1 MSNAFAIFRRDLM
14 RLLRVPAAWVI
25 LFGLVFLPPLYAWF
39 NIIGFWN
46 PYGNTHGIHVA
57 VANEDQGADN
67 DVMGRIELGD
77 QIVSQLK
84 TDNTLGWRFVSQPE
98 AMRQVYSGD
107 SYAAIIIPK
116 DFSRQISDIT
126 TGAATESATASA
138 AKPGSQAKTDS
149 PSKTKSRAAS
159 TRPTLEYYV
168 NEKKNGIATK
178 ITDTGANTVDRQV
191 NDAFVSAVSKAI
203 SSATNNAASAIN
215 AQTDST
221 TNQTLRD
228 LRTAKQDITDIRAVI
243 AHLRATLAA
252 APQQTQNARA
262 ALQSADSAGK
272 QAGTSL
278 QNASKLIGETQN
290 NVGGL
295 LASSSTGLD
304 QSSSLLSQASG
315 QTNLTVSSL
324 AAQLTQANGKIASA
338 LDTATTLNKSNA
350 QLIADLKH
358 LQNDSGVQGADDI
371 IAKLQEQNTALSNSI
386 KGLSQLNTDTGN
398 TVTNTADASKSLD
411 AATQTTLNDFGKARG
426 SLVSGTLP
434 NLNNSLTSLAGSAND
449 LGTGLSTQGALIA
462 QANVVLNQLDQ
473 AIATA
478 DSSLADTDAGLGGLS
493 TRLDTLIVDLG
504 TLDSSNLLADVLDD
518 AGLSGANGT
527 NALGPNGQLDAGAIA
542 SFMLSPTLLDTQIV
556 YPVNSYGSGM
566 APLFTSL
573 SLWVGAFMLVLL
585 IKLEVDDEGLGER
598 RPTLNQRYWGRWML
612 LALVAAMQGLV
623 TAIGNLIIGVQSVN
637 PFAFVVTSLITSLVY
652 ISIAYALSVSFM
664 HIGKVLWIVLV
675 MVQIPGSSGMYPI
688 ELLPGFFR
696 TMSPFLPFTHAVNA
710 QRETIGGF
718 YDGHWAAD
726 IFRLLLF
733 AVAAFLLGLVARP
746 HLITLNRLAAK
757 EIAQS
762 DMIVSEP
769 VMSHGREYRLSQ
781 AIGVL
786 ADKAEYRAMIERKA
800 ARFAELYPRLRHG
813 ALVAGL
819 VVPLVLAV
827 TFSLTTGTKLVA
839 LAAWLIYLLLI
850 VQFLMAI
857 ELMRDSLERQLR
869 LGTLSDERVRG
880 IVREYAASRWH
891 YGTHARGGGTD
902 ASAGTDA
909 HRSGH
914 TDTGHDD
921 VGSGI
926 GSSGSGDTSDFADT
940 ADNSAGLVGDIATAA
955 MLISGEANG
964 IGAADSGGNSGSSSD
979 IEQTQQLPALH
990 DAAPRDNRHNAKRD
1004 TDTAGSDEAENSDS
1018 HGANSPSKVNPADTT
1033 SPHFDPIHDPHHNPT
1048 YDERGHTA

>member
-25 LFGLVFLPPLYAWF
+25 LFGLIFLPPLYAWF

-57 VANEDQGADN
+57 VANEDQGANN

-116 DFSRQISDIT
+116 DFSRQVSGIT
-126 TGAATESATASA
+126 TGTATKPATATSTGPESQSATGTTS
-138 AKPGSQAKTDS
+138 GTSS
-149 PSKTKSRAAS
+149 
-159 TRPTLEYYV
+159 RPTLEYYV

-203 SSATNNAASAIN
+203 TSATNNAAGAIN

-252 APQQTQNARA
+252 APQQTQSARA

-272 QAGTSL
+272 QAGSSL

-290 NVGGL
+290 TVGGL
-295 LASSSTGLD
+295 LASSSTSLD
-304 QSSSLLSQASG
+304 QGSALLAQASG

-324 AAQLTQANGKIASA
+324 AAQLTQANGKVATA
-338 LDTATTLNKSNA
+338 LDTATALNTSNA
-350 QLIADLKH
+350 QLIADLKQ
-358 LQNDSGVQGADDI
+358 LQQDSGVQGTDGI

-386 KGLSQLNTDTGN
+386 NGLSQLNTDTGN
-398 TVTNTADASKSLD
+398 TVTDTANSSKALNS
-411 AATQTTLNDFGKARG
+411 ATQATLNDFGKAHG

-434 NLNNSLTSLAGSAND
+434 NLNNSLTSLASSAND
-449 LGTGLSTQGALIA
+449 LGAGLSTQGALIA

-473 AIATA
+473 AISTA

-504 TLDSSNLLADVLDD
+504 TLDSSNLLADVLGD
-518 AGLSGANGT
+518 AGLGGANGT
-527 NALGPNGQLDAGAIA
+527 TGANALGPNGQLDAGAIA
-542 SFMLSPTLLDTQIV
+542 SFMLSPTLLNTQIV

-585 IKLEVDDEGLGER
+585 IKLEVDDEGLGAR
-598 RPTLNQRYWGRWML
+598 KPTLNQRYWGRWML

-637 PFAFVVTSLITSLVY
+637 DFAFVVTSLITSLVY
-652 ISIAYALSVSFM
+652 VSIAYALSVSFM

-696 TMSPFLPFTHAVNA
+696 AMSPFLPFTHAVNA

-786 ADKAEYRAMIERKA
+786 ADKTEYRAMIERRA

-819 VVPLVLAV
+819 VIPLVLAV

-891 YGTHARGGGTD
+891 YGTHARGDDTS
-902 ASAGTDA
+902 ASAGADA
-909 HRSGH
+909 G
-914 TDTGHDD
+914 
-921 VGSGI
+921 
-926 GSSGSGDTSDFADT
+926 
-940 ADNSAGLVGDIATAA
+940 AGLVSGIAGAA
-955 MLISGEANG
+955 VLISG
-964 IGAADSGGNSGSSSD
+964 AADEADGVGEADGGGNGSDTSD

-990 DAAPRDNRHNAKRD
+990 DAAPSNDDGHPAKRD
-1004 TDTAGSDEAENSDS
+1004 TNTA
-1018 HGANSPSKVNPADTT
+1018 K
-1033 SPHFDPIHDPHHNPT
+1033 PIHDPTHE
-1048 YDERGHTA
+1048 ERGHTA

>member
-1 MSNAFAIFRRDLM
+1 MSNVFAIFRRDLM

-25 LFGLVFLPPLYAWF
+25 LFGLIFLPPLYAWF

-67 DVMGRIELGD
+67 EVMGRIELGD

-116 DFSRQISDIT
+116 DFSRQISGIT
-126 TGAATESATASA
+126 TGAATKPSTTTGSKSQPATN
-138 AKPGSQAKTDS
+138 
-149 PSKTKSRAAS
+149 SKS
-159 TRPTLEYYV
+159 TTGTSSRPTLEYYV

-203 SSATNNAASAIN
+203 TSATNNAAGAIN

-221 TNQTLRD
+221 TNQTLHD

-252 APQQTQNARA
+252 TPQQTQSARA

-272 QAGTSL
+272 QAGSSL

-290 NVGGL
+290 TVGGL
-295 LASSSTGLD
+295 LASSSTSLD
-304 QSSSLLSQASG
+304 QGSSLLAQASG

-324 AAQLTQANGKIASA
+324 AAQLTQANGKVATA
-338 LDTATTLNKSNA
+338 LDTATALNTSNA
-350 QLIADLKH
+350 QLIADLKQ
-358 LQNDSGVQGADDI
+358 LQQDSGVQGTDGI

-386 KGLSQLNTDTGN
+386 NGLSQLNTDTGN
-398 TVTNTADASKSLD
+398 TVTDTANSSKALNS
-411 AATQTTLNDFGKARG
+411 ATQATLNDFSKARG

-449 LGTGLSTQGALIA
+449 LGAGLSTQGALIA

-473 AIATA
+473 AISTA

-493 TRLDTLIVDLG
+493 ARLDTLIVDLG
-504 TLDSSNLLADVLDD
+504 TLDSSNLLADVLGD
-518 AGLSGANGT
+518 AGLGGANGT
-527 NALGPNGQLDAGAIA
+527 NGANALGPNGQLDAGAIA
-542 SFMLSPTLLDTQIV
+542 SFMLSPTLLNTQIV

-585 IKLEVDDEGLGER
+585 IKLEVDDEGLGAR
-598 RPTLNQRYWGRWML
+598 KPTLNQRYWGRWML

-637 PFAFVVTSLITSLVY
+637 DFAFVVTSLITSLVY
-652 ISIAYALSVSFM
+652 VSIAYALSVSFM

-696 TMSPFLPFTHAVNA
+696 AMSPFLPFTHAVNA

-718 YDGHWAAD
+718 YDGHWAVD

-786 ADKAEYRAMIERKA
+786 ADKAEYRAMIERRA

-819 VVPLVLAV
+819 VIPLVLAV

-891 YGTHARGGGTD
+891 YGTHARGGDTS
-902 ASAGTDA
+902 ASAG
-909 HRSGH
+909 
-914 TDTGHDD
+914 
-921 VGSGI
+921 
-926 GSSGSGDTSDFADT
+926 AD
-940 ADNSAGLVGDIATAA
+940 AGLVSGIAGAA
-955 MLISGEANG
+955 VLISGEADG
-964 IGAADSGGNSGSSSD
+964 VGESDGAGAADGGGNGSDISD

-990 DAAPRDNRHNAKRD
+990 DAVPRDDGHTAKRD
-1004 TDTAGSDEAENSDS
+1004 TNTA
-1018 HGANSPSKVNPADTT
+1018 NPT
-1033 SPHFDPIHDPHHNPT
+1033 HDPTHE
-1048 YDERGHTA
+1048 ERGHTA

>member
-25 LFGLVFLPPLYAWF
+25 LFGLIFLPPLYAWF

-57 VANEDQGADN
+57 VANEDQGANN

-116 DFSRQISDIT
+116 DFSRQVSGIT
-126 TGAATESATASA
+126 TGAAAKSSTTTSTTTGSESQPATGTS
-138 AKPGSQAKTDS
+138 S
-149 PSKTKSRAAS
+149 
-159 TRPTLEYYV
+159 RPTLEYYV

-203 SSATNNAASAIN
+203 TSATNNAASAIN

-252 APQQTQNARA
+252 APQQTQNTRA

-272 QAGTSL
+272 QAGSSL

-290 NVGGL
+290 TVGGL
-295 LASSSTGLD
+295 LASSSTSLD
-304 QSSSLLSQASG
+304 QGSSLLAQASG

-324 AAQLTQANGKIASA
+324 AAQLTQANGKVATA
-338 LDTATTLNKSNA
+338 LDTATALNTSNA
-350 QLIADLKH
+350 QLIADLKQ
-358 LQNDSGVQGADDI
+358 LQQDSGVQGTGDI

-386 KGLSQLNTDTGN
+386 NGLSQLNTDTGN
-398 TVTNTADASKSLD
+398 TVADTANASKALNS
-411 AATQTTLNDFGKARG
+411 ATQATLNNFGKARG

-449 LGTGLSTQGALIA
+449 LGAGLNTQGALIA

-473 AIATA
+473 AISTA

-493 TRLDTLIVDLG
+493 TRLDTLIIDLG
-504 TLDSSNLLADVLDD
+504 TLDSSNLLADVLGD
-518 AGLSGANGT
+518 AGLGGANGANGA

-542 SFMLSPTLLDTQIV
+542 SFMLSPTLLNTQIV

-585 IKLEVDDEGLGER
+585 IKLEVDDEDLGAR
-598 RPTLNQRYWGRWML
+598 KPTLNQRYWGRWML

-637 PFAFVVTSLITSLVY
+637 DFAFVVTSLITSLVY
-652 ISIAYALSVSFM
+652 VSIAYALSVSFM

-696 TMSPFLPFTHAVNA
+696 AMSPFLPFTHAVNA

-718 YDGHWAAD
+718 YDGHWATD

-786 ADKAEYRAMIERKA
+786 ADKAEYRAMIERRA

-819 VVPLVLAV
+819 VIPLVLAV

-891 YGTHARGGGTD
+891 YGTHARGGD
-902 ASAGTDA
+902 ASAGAGADA
-909 HRSGH
+909 GL
-914 TDTGHDD
+914 
-921 VGSGI
+921 VSGI
-926 GSSGSGDTSDFADT
+926 AGAAVLISGGPDESDGAGAADGGGNGSDTSD
-940 ADNSAGLVGDIATAA
+940 S
-955 MLISGEANG
+955 
-964 IGAADSGGNSGSSSD
+964 
-979 IEQTQQLPALH
+979 EQTQQLPALH
-990 DAAPRDNRHNAKRD
+990 DAVPHDDGRD
-1004 TDTAGSDEAENSDS
+1004 
-1018 HGANSPSKVNPADTT
+1018 T
-1033 SPHFDPIHDPHHNPT
+1033 SPHNTAKPT
-1048 YDERGHTA
+1048 HDERGHTA

>member
-25 LFGLVFLPPLYAWF
+25 LFGLIFLPPLYAWF

-57 VANEDQGADN
+57 VANEDQGANN

-116 DFSRQISDIT
+116 DFSRQVSGIT
-126 TGAATESATASA
+126 TGAAAKSSTTTSTTTGSESQPATGTS
-138 AKPGSQAKTDS
+138 S
-149 PSKTKSRAAS
+149 
-159 TRPTLEYYV
+159 RPTLEYYV

-203 SSATNNAASAIN
+203 TSATNNAASAIN

-272 QAGTSL
+272 QAGSSL

-290 NVGGL
+290 TVGGL
-295 LASSSTGLD
+295 LASSSTSLD
-304 QSSSLLSQASG
+304 QGSSLLAQASG

-324 AAQLTQANGKIASA
+324 AAQLTQANGKVATA
-338 LDTATTLNKSNA
+338 LDTATALNTSNA
-350 QLIADLKH
+350 QLIADLKQ
-358 LQNDSGVQGADDI
+358 LQQDSGVQGTGDI

-386 KGLSQLNTDTGN
+386 NGLSQLNTDTGN
-398 TVTNTADASKSLD
+398 TVADTANASKALNS
-411 AATQTTLNDFGKARG
+411 ATQATLNNFGKARG

-449 LGTGLSTQGALIA
+449 LGAGLNTQGALIA

-473 AIATA
+473 AISTA

-493 TRLDTLIVDLG
+493 TRLDTLIIDLG
-504 TLDSSNLLADVLDD
+504 TLDSSNLLADVLGD
-518 AGLSGANGT
+518 AGLGGANGANGA

-542 SFMLSPTLLDTQIV
+542 SFMLSPTLLNTQIV

-585 IKLEVDDEGLGER
+585 IKLEVDDEDLGAR
-598 RPTLNQRYWGRWML
+598 KPTLNQRYWGRWML

-637 PFAFVVTSLITSLVY
+637 DFAFVVTSLITSLVY
-652 ISIAYALSVSFM
+652 VSIAYALSVSFM

-696 TMSPFLPFTHAVNA
+696 AMSPFLPFTHAVNA

-718 YDGHWAAD
+718 YDGHWATD

-786 ADKAEYRAMIERKA
+786 ADKAEYRAMIERRA

-819 VVPLVLAV
+819 VIPLVLAV

-891 YGTHARGGGTD
+891 YGTHARGGD
-902 ASAGTDA
+902 ASAGAGADA
-909 HRSGH
+909 GL
-914 TDTGHDD
+914 
-921 VGSGI
+921 VSGI
-926 GSSGSGDTSDFADT
+926 AGAAVLISGGPDESDGAGAADGGGNGSDTSD
-940 ADNSAGLVGDIATAA
+940 S
-955 MLISGEANG
+955 
-964 IGAADSGGNSGSSSD
+964 
-979 IEQTQQLPALH
+979 EQTQQLPALH
-990 DAAPRDNRHNAKRD
+990 DAVPHDDGRD
-1004 TDTAGSDEAENSDS
+1004 
-1018 HGANSPSKVNPADTT
+1018 T
-1033 SPHFDPIHDPHHNPT
+1033 SPHNTAKPT
-1048 YDERGHTA
+1048 HDERGHTA

>member
-1 MSNAFAIFRRDLM
+1 MSNVFAIFRRDLM

-25 LFGLVFLPPLYAWF
+25 LFGLIFLPPLYAWF

-67 DVMGRIELGD
+67 EVMGRIELGD

-116 DFSRQISDIT
+116 DFSRQVSGIT
-126 TGAATESATASA
+126 TGTATKPSTSTTTGSKSQPATN
-138 AKPGSQAKTDS
+138 
-149 PSKTKSRAAS
+149 SKS
-159 TRPTLEYYV
+159 TTGTSSHPTLEYYV

-203 SSATNNAASAIN
+203 TSATNNAAGAIN

-252 APQQTQNARA
+252 APQQTQSARA

-272 QAGTSL
+272 QAGASL

-290 NVGGL
+290 TIGGL
-295 LASSSTGLD
+295 LASSSTSLD
-304 QSSSLLSQASG
+304 QGSALLAQASG

-324 AAQLTQANGKIASA
+324 AAQLTQANGKVATA
-338 LDTATTLNKSNA
+338 LDTATALNTSNA
-350 QLIADLKH
+350 QLIADLKQ
-358 LQNDSGVQGADDI
+358 LQQDSGVQGMDDI

-386 KGLSQLNTDTGN
+386 NGLSQLNTDTGN
-398 TVTNTADASKSLD
+398 TVTDTANSSKALNS
-411 AATQTTLNDFGKARG
+411 ATQATLNDFSKARG

-449 LGTGLSTQGALIA
+449 LGAGLSTQGALIA

-473 AIATA
+473 AISTA

-504 TLDSSNLLADVLDD
+504 TLDSSNLLADVLGD
-518 AGLSGANGT
+518 AGLGGANGA

-542 SFMLSPTLLDTQIV
+542 SFMLSPTLLNTQIV

-585 IKLEVDDEGLGER
+585 IKLEVDDEDLGAR
-598 RPTLNQRYWGRWML
+598 KPTLNQRYWGRWML

-637 PFAFVVTSLITSLVY
+637 DFAFVVTSLITSLVY
-652 ISIAYALSVSFM
+652 VSIAYALSVSFM

-696 TMSPFLPFTHAVNA
+696 AMSPFLPFTHAVNA

-786 ADKAEYRAMIERKA
+786 ADKAEYRAMIERRA

-819 VVPLVLAV
+819 VIPLVLAV

-891 YGTHARGGGTD
+891 YGAHARGGD
-902 ASAGTDA
+902 ASASAGADA
-909 HRSGH
+909 G
-914 TDTGHDD
+914 
-921 VGSGI
+921 
-926 GSSGSGDTSDFADT
+926 
-940 ADNSAGLVGDIATAA
+940 AGLVSGIAGAA
-955 MLISGEANG
+955 VLISGGFDEADG
-964 IGAADSGGNSGSSSD
+964 AGAADGGGNGSDNSD

-990 DAAPRDNRHNAKRD
+990 DAVPHDDGHRAQRDINTAKP
-1004 TDTAGSDEAENSDS
+1004 T
-1018 HGANSPSKVNPADTT
+1018 
-1033 SPHFDPIHDPHHNPT
+1033 HDPTH
-1048 YDERGHTA
+1048 DERGHTV